1 MGRCFRMGK
10 LCQPSPPVRKRRTAN
25 RVSENKTSKLE
36 EKLDGIVKLLNSTGR
51 IPLDTSN
58 HSPKDSS
65 TEDSLPFSHDIAS
78 GLTASDTQNYPD
90 NAYTRPLP
98 IGKGVPE
105 SSYTPATSASSA
117 ASPPV
122 FLQPVFHQNLEP
134 SLEEAESYLNR
145 FQTGFVNTFP
155 FIVIPSSVTAYQ
167 LRQER
172 PVLWACIMTV
182 ASNDTAQQI
191 RYSKEVRAIFGR
203 EVFVEGTRSMDL
215 LLAILVYAV
224 W

>member
-1 MGRCFRMGK
+1 MGK
-10 LCQPSPPVRKRRTAN
+10 ICQPSPPVRKRRTAN
-25 RVSENKTSKLE
+25 RVSESKTSKLE

-51 IPLDTSN
+51 IPLEMPNS
-58 HSPKDSS
+58 SPKSPS
-65 TEDSLPFSHDIAS
+65 AEVSLPWNPEIAS
-78 GLTASDTQNYPD
+78 GSTAPGTHSYQD

-98 IGKGVPE
+98 IGRGMSE

-122 FLQPVFHQNLEP
+122 FLQPVLHQNLEP
-134 SLEEAESYLNR
+134 SQEEAEMHLNR
-145 FQTGFVNTFP
+145 FRTDFTNTFP
-155 FIVIPSSVTAYQ
+155 FIVIPPSVTAHQ

-172 PVLWACIMTV
+172 PVLWVCIMTV

-191 RYSKEVRAIFGR
+191 RYSKEVRGIFGR
-203 EVFVEGTRSMDL
+203 EVFIEGNRSMDL